1 MKKNQPLK
9 FSNLKRLAELI
20 NKHIPTHPHFFIKAT
35 FLDTKESGF
44 SEDVIK
50 LDLYIDRKYISTKY
64 IDSRDYV
71 LHRCPR
77 YPKDRKILN

>member
-9 FSNLKRLAELI
+9 FSSLKRLAELI
-20 NKHIPTHPHFFIKAT
+20 NKHTPDHPHFSMKAV
-35 FLDTKESGF
+35 FLSAKESGF

-64 IDSRDYV
+64 IDSKDYV